1 METLACSV
9 NECSMEKPGMGSLG
23 VPQFAHTDLKQGLLD
38 EKLALFPVLQRTG
51 FMWSEYGVLS
61 SLLYLLNYHPKQS

>member
-1 METLACSV
+1 
-9 NECSMEKPGMGSLG
+9 MGSLG
-23 VPQFAHTDLKQGLLD
+23 VPQFAHTHLKQGLAD

-61 SLLYLLNYHPKQS
+61 SLLYLLLLIISLNKHDSN